1 MLSINER
8 QEMWK
13 TNDGSFGVNFSNGFT
28 LCVALCVAFNTR
40 CTVGSGMG

>member
-1 MLSINER
+1 MLIINER

-13 TNDGSFGVNFSNGFT
+13 TNDSSFGVNFSNGFT
-28 LCVALCVAFNTR
+28 LCVAFNTR